1 MATQTLSS
9 LDARSLARRLGELAG
24 DERQAQVEFL
34 LHLDEFDRRRAWLEL
49 GYGSLWTYCLEA
61 LHLREGAAGR
71 RINAMRV
78 LRRFPG
84 LAGAL
89 RDGRL
94 CLSTLAIPCIPSRST
109 GGSSCGSTGRV

>member
-9 LDARSLARRLGELAG
+9 LDARTLARRLGELAG
-24 DERQAQVEFL
+24 DERQVQVEFL
-34 LHLDEFDRRRAWLEL
+34 LYLDEFDRRRAYLEL
-49 GYGSLWTYCLEA
+49 GFGSLWTYCLEA

-84 LAGAL
+84 
-89 RDGRL
+89 RSWGR
-94 CLSTLAIPCIPSRST
+94 CSPRRTRRSW
-109 GGSSCGSTGRV
+109 